1 MTTSAPEITAPL
13 AVGVAV
19 TDDTLTI
26 DLSDGRT
33 VSVPLAWYPRL
44 LNATAQER
52 SNWKL
57 VAHGEGM
64 HWPDVDEDISVSS
77 IIAGRPSAESAAS
90 LQRWLSGRKA

>member
-1 MTTSAPEITAPL
+1 
-13 AVGVAV
+13 V

-44 LNATAQER
+44 LNATVQER

-57 VAHGEGM
+57 MALGEGM

-90 LQRWLSGRKA
+90 LQRWLAARKA